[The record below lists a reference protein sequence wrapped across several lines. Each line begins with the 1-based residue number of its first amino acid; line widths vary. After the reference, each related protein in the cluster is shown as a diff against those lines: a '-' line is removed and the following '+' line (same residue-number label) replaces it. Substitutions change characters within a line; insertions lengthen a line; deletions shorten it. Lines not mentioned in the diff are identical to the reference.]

1 MEVFADAENGRAA
14 AAAADDDDDDAYDDD
29 GREVTPPRVAS
40 VGGRPAKNQNRKHLV
55 KCACVGGRQ
64 TL

>member
-1 MEVFADAENGRAA
+1 
-14 AAAADDDDDDAYDDD
+14 
-29 GREVTPPRVAS
+29 